1 MTLLCGQEADMA
13 VRKRERGV
21 GGGLCP
27 SMTDDVKAGSDIEHH
42 LLILHMI
49 QVNEPG
55 GWSKA
60 LIGSSTVHLEPWHSG
75 TQIDLHMWTDVAW

>member
-49 QVNEPG
+49 
-55 GWSKA
+55 
-60 LIGSSTVHLEPWHSG
+60 
-75 TQIDLHMWTDVAW
+75 